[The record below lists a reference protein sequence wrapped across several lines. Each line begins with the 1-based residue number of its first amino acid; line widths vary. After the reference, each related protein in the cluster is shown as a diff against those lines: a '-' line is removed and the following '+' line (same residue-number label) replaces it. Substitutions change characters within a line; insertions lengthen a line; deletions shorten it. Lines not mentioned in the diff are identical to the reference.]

1 MTDELPTKQ
10 GSASSQALSFFV
22 PDFIYAVRS
31 TCLFGWA
38 LNRGVEHRGG
48 NRMKAETLVVRV
60 AVLVLCAFLGSAWRL
75 PGADMRRAGALGA
88 NVVKQTCN
96 RILPGKLFYRSVLGA
111 ALAVP
116 LSMNPLSCTAV
127 SGGGKDFA
135 TENLKGRT
143 EFAGADLRSKDF
155 TQSDAKGV
163 SFAKSKLAG
172 SRFYRAKLENA
183 VFDGAQLQS
192 ASLEDS
198 DLAGASFT
206 DAVLTGSY
214 ISASFENVA
223 SIQGADFT
231 DALLPEKTQRVL
243 CARPDASGTNS
254 ITCVATRESLLC
266 PE

>member
-1 MTDELPTKQ
+1 MRVVI
-10 GSASSQALSFFV
+10 GAL
-22 PDFIYAVRS
+22 
-31 TCLFGWA
+31 
-38 LNRGVEHRGG
+38 
-48 NRMKAETLVVRV
+48 V
-60 AVLVLCAFLGSAWRL
+60 AVLCAHLGSAWRL
-75 PGADMRRAGALGA
+75 PGGVDVRRAGALGGNSLA
-88 NVVKQTCN
+88 NVVKQSCN
-96 RILPGKLFYRSVLGA
+96 RILPGKLFYTSVLGA

-116 LSMNPLSCTAV
+116 LTMNPLSCSAV

-254 ITCVATRESLLC
+254 ITGVATRESLFC